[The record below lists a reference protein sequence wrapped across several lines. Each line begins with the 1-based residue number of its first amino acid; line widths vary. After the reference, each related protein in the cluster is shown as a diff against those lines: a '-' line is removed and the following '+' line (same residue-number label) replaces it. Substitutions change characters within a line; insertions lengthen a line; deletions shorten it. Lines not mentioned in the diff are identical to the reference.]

1 MQPTSRESP
10 PGDGTWSNVSMDA
23 ENEKRADVR
32 SQAEDRFAKITR
44 RDAEVRAY
52 QQQQWDEQAAK
63 IAKLR
68 ALRLA
73 RDAEAKSRAVPKK
86 TGHAARTKAA
96 KPA

>member
-1 MQPTSRESP
+1 
-10 PGDGTWSNVSMDA
+10 MDT
-23 ENEKRADVR
+23 ENAKRASVR

-44 RDAEVRAY
+44 RDAEVKAY
-52 QQQQWDEQAAK
+52 QRQQWDEEAAK

-73 RDAEAKSRAVPKK
+73 REAESKSRPVPKK
-86 TGHAARTKAA
+86 TGNAARKKAA

>member
-1 MQPTSRESP
+1 
-10 PGDGTWSNVSMDA
+10 MDA
-23 ENEKRADVR
+23 DSARRSDAR
-32 SQAEDRFAKITR
+32 SQAEDRFAKLIR

-52 QQQQWDEQAAK
+52 QQQQSDQEAAK

-73 RDAEAKSRAVPKK
+73 REAESKTRPGPKK
-86 TGHAARTKAA
+86 TAHAARTRAT

>member
-1 MQPTSRESP
+1 
-10 PGDGTWSNVSMDA
+10 MDA
-23 ENEKRADVR
+23 EDAKRSDVR

-52 QQQQWDEQAAK
+52 QQQQWDEEAAK

-68 ALRLA
+68 ALWLA
-73 RDAEAKSRAVPKK
+73 REAESKSRPVSKK
-86 TGHAARTKAA
+86 TGNAARTKVA

>member
-1 MQPTSRESP
+1 
-10 PGDGTWSNVSMDA
+10 MDT
-23 ENEKRADVR
+23 ENAKRSDVR

-44 RDAEVRAY
+44 RDAEVKAY
-52 QQQQWDEQAAK
+52 QQQQWDEEAAK

-73 RDAEAKSRAVPKK
+73 REAESQSRAVPKK
-86 TGHAARTKAA
+86 TGNAARTKVA